1 MDGVAESSHLRVET
15 LDFMGGTMH
24 ITLGNVIV
32 FMHRERSRLR
42 PRPLNIELLWVYES
56 IIRVFDHET
65 LVMYALS
72 A

>member
-1 MDGVAESSHLRVET
+1 
-15 LDFMGGTMH
+15 MH